1 MPPLRSQ
8 PVAALPCPRVAR
20 VARVLRALPLLALPL
35 LALPLAAQS
44 AVIGQVKLSSG
55 VAEVVRGGQVMQA
68 TVGLA
73 LLESDLIRTGA
84 DGRLG
89 VSLRDETRLSFGPR
103 TEFVLA
109 KFAYDPAE
117 DRLGLTMRL
126 VRGTLSYIS
135 GRIAK
140 LAPGA
145 VTIETPTSVI
155 GIRGTHLAISA
166 E

>member
-1 MPPLRSQ
+1 MRLLRSKSVAV
-8 PVAALPCPRVAR
+8 PPWPAALACIA
-20 VARVLRALPLLALPL
+20 LALAVIP
-35 LALPLAAQS
+35 AAAQS
-44 AVIGQVKLSSG
+44 AAMGQVKLASG
-55 VAEVVRGGQVMQA
+55 VAEVVRGGQVVQA
-68 TVGLA
+68 TVGLV
-73 LLESDLIRTGA
+73 LLESDVIRTGA

-103 TEFVLA
+103 TELVLS
-109 KFAYDPAE
+109 KFAYAPAE

-126 VRGTLSYIS
+126 IRGTLSYIS

-155 GIRGTHLAISA
+155 GVRGTHLVISA

>member
-1 MPPLRSQ
+1 MHLLRSKS
-8 PVAALPCPRVAR
+8 VASRQWPA
-20 VARVLRALPLLALPL
+20 VLAGIALALVVIP
-35 LALPLAAQS
+35 AAAQS

-55 VAEVVRGGQVMQA
+55 VAEVVRGGQLMQA

-73 LLESDLIRTGA
+73 LLESDVIRTGA

-103 TEFVLA
+103 TELVLSKFVYA
-109 KFAYDPAE
+109 PAE

-126 VRGTLSYIS
+126 IRGTLSYIS

-155 GIRGTHLAISA
+155 GVRGTHLVISA